1 VLGQGREPYDS
12 VTVII
17 EAKGSWHRDLDYAM
31 ETQLLDRYLKD
42 NRCQHGLYLVGWFNC
57 DLWDDNDR
65 RKKHAPKSTPEE
77 AQIKFDAQALELSKK
92 GKVIKALVINTA
104 LC

>member
-1 VLGQGREPYDS
+1 LGQGKDPYDS

-17 EAKGSWHRDLDYAM
+17 EAKGSWHSDLEQAM

-42 NRCQHGLYLVGWFNC
+42 NRCQDGLYLVGWFNC
-57 DLWDDNDR
+57 GLWDDSDY
-65 RKKHAPKSTPEE
+65 RKKQAPKLTPEQ
-77 AQIKFDAQALELSKK
+77 AQTKFTAQALDLSKR
-92 GKVIKALVINTA
+92 GKLIKALVVNTA